1 MVKKLENASF
11 DSYEDNFRRLEYI
24 QDGIDAA
31 SEAIEKEGSDSTALT
46 NAIKKLYNDV
56 DAIFEV
62 LNDSK

>member
-1 MVKKLENASF
+1 MVKKLENYGF

-24 QDGIDAA
+24 KDGIDAA
-31 SEAIEKEGSDSTALT
+31 SEAIEKEGGDSAALT

>member
-1 MVKKLENASF
+1 MIRKLENASF

-31 SEAIEKEGSDSTALT
+31 SEAIENEGRNSAALT

-56 DAIFEV
+56 DAIFEA
-62 LNDSK
+62 LNNNN